1 VIFASGSIYPVE
13 PAQEKSR
20 MANMLIPAEERNLNP
35 DQVEA
40 LDKRRT
46 WGLTLQSIAG
56 LCATMGVIL
65 WLWVGQ
71 DLTYSPGWIRPMFY
85 YDALLWIATIVLA
98 ITGTALRRGASE
110 F

>member
-1 VIFASGSIYPVE
+1 
-13 PAQEKSR
+13 
-20 MANMLIPAEERNLNP
+20 MANMLIPAEERNLTP

-46 WGLTLQSIAG
+46 WGLTFQTIAG

-71 DLTYSPGWIRPMFY
+71 DLTYSPGWIRPMFC
-85 YDALLWIATIVLA
+85 YDARLWIAAA
-98 ITGTALRRGASE
+98 IFAAAGTALRRGVPE